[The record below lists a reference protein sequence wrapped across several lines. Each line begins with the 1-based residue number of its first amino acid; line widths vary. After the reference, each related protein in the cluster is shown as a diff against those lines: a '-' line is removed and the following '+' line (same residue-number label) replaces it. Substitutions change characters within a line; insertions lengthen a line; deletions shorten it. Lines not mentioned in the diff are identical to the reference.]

1 MDVSSHTIELISAS
15 KFHRSFFIKG
25 THSKE
30 IARLVAVLENEQ
42 RIQAEVLILSLDS
55 VPGGFEAQWLS
66 AEIAPERLSLRFVTR
81 DGEFVNAPLGQLM
94 KEKLSSGKTEI
105 LSQNFISDV
114 NSRKGSPRL
123 LDLGGRD
130 RSRIG
135 QNTSFP
141 NANCTVFDIALGDDV
156 DVVGDAHEL
165 SKFFPSNHFDFIYCV
180 SVFEHLFMPWKVVLE
195 MNRVLKPGG
204 RAYVATHQ
212 TIGVHDMPWDFWR
225 FSIWTW
231 EALFNR
237 FTGFKIIDREM
248 DKEQYVIPFVLTPN
262 KLDAEKSA
270 GFESAV
276 VIVEKVGRT
285 WLRWPVKL
293 RRVLST
299 SYPSD

>member
-30 IARLVAVLENEQ
+30 IARLVAVLENGQ
-42 RIQAEVLILSLDS
+42 RIRAEVLILDLDS

-94 KEKLSSGKTEI
+94 EEKLSSGKTEI

-135 QNTSFP
+135 QNTFFP
-141 NANCTVFDIALGDDV
+141 NANCTVFDIAPGDDV

-195 MNRVLKPGG
+195 MNRVLKPGDAPMWRRIRQSACMTCPGISGDSQFG
-204 RAYVATHQ
+204 R
-212 TIGVHDMPWDFWR
+212 
-225 FSIWTW
+225 
-231 EALFNR
+231 
-237 FTGFKIIDREM
+237 
-248 DKEQYVIPFVLTPN
+248 
-262 KLDAEKSA
+262 
-270 GFESAV
+270 
-276 VIVEKVGRT
+276 GRPYST
-285 WLRWPVKL
+285 DS
-293 RRVLST
+293 RVSR
-299 SYPSD
+299 